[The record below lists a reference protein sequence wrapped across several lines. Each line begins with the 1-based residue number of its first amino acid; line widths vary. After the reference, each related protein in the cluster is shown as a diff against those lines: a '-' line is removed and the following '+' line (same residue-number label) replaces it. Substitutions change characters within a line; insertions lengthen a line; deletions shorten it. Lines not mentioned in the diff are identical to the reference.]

1 MPEQNTY
8 AELADALGEFVINE
22 EDNHNFVPHEGD
34 NVYYQARNDAKF
46 RFLKTLL
53 LITGGLFLILLA
65 LYFLLPNDD
74 LDPSFSISS
83 PTQSYGNSVSKV
95 DELKVECSRKID
107 SLVTRIDDF
116 LNK

>member
-8 AELADALGEFVINE
+8 VELAEALGEFVINE
-22 EDNHNFVPHEGD
+22 EDNHNFVPYERE
-34 NVYYQARNDAKF
+34 NIYYPARDEARF

-53 LITGGLFLILLA
+53 LVTGGLFLFLLA
-65 LYFLLPNDD
+65 LYFFLPNDD
-74 LDPSFSISS
+74 RHPSFSISS
-83 PTQSYGNSVSKV
+83 PNQSYRNSVSKV
-95 DELKVECSRKID
+95 DELKAECSRKID